1 MSQPPANPYGPPHDS
16 PDPSQQP
23 GQQPGG
29 WPPPQQQGQPQ
40 QPGGFSPAQPGF
52 PPAQPGFPPAQP
64 GFPPAQPGF
73 PPAQP
78 GFPPAQPGQPYGDP
92 NLVGGPPPA
101 KKSNVGKIVLIVLAV
116 VLVLCVGGVAITW
129 FAVKDDVGAVVDA
142 SKTRVVAPATLAGRP
157 KLTNPELQTAADQ
170 AVNEMK
176 SGAQN
181 QTSTVAAFYG
191 DPTKRDLVMIAA
203 VSALLTDPKKDLD
216 AYVDGLSKQLTV
228 DKMTAVDAGPLGGEA
243 RCGDGTA
250 ETVPLG
256 ICVWADRGSLG
267 MVVMY
272 FKSADQAKAEFTT
285 IRGQVEQQS

>member
-1 MSQPPANPYGPPHDS
+1 MSQPPANPYGSPQNF

-29 WPPPQQQGQPQ
+29 WPPPQQGHPQ
-40 QPGGFSPAQPGF
+40 QSGGF
-52 PPAQPGFPPAQP
+52 PPAQS
-64 GFPPAQPGF
+64 
-73 PPAQP
+73 

-92 NLVGGPPPA
+92 NLAGGPPPA

-129 FAVKDDVGAVVDA
+129 LVVKDDVGAVVDA

-157 KLTNPELQTAADQ
+157 KLTNPELQTAAEQ
-170 AVNEMK
+170 AVSGMKTAAGNE
-176 SGAQN
+176 
-181 QTSTVAAFYG
+181 TSTVAAFYG
-191 DPTKRDLVMIAA
+191 DPTKQDLVMITG
-203 VSALLTDPKKDLD
+203 VSGLLSDPKKELD

-228 DKMTAVDAGPLGGEA
+228 NKMTAVDAGPLGGEA
-243 RCGDGTA
+243 RCGDGKA
-250 ETVPLG
+250 DTVPLG

-272 FKSADQAKAEFTT
+272 FKSADQAKAEFTA

>member
-40 QPGGFSPAQPGF
+40 QPGGFPPAQSGQPYAQQGF

-64 GFPPAQPGF
+64 GFPQ
-73 PPAQP
+73 
-78 GFPPAQPGQPYGDP
+78 AQPGQPYGDP
-92 NLVGGPPPA
+92 NFAGGPPPA

-116 VLVLCVGGVAITW
+116 VLVLCVGGAAITW
-129 FAVKDDVGAVVDA
+129 LVVKDDVGAVVDA
-142 SKTRVVAPATLAGRP
+142 SKTRVVAPTTLAGRP
-157 KLTNPELQTAADQ
+157 KLTNPELLRAAEQAVAGMKTAAG
-170 AVNEMK
+170 NE
-176 SGAQN
+176 
-181 QTSTVAAFYG
+181 TSTVAAFYG
-191 DPTKRDLVMIAA
+191 DPTKQDLVMIAG
-203 VSALLTDPKKDLD
+203 VSGLLSDPKKELD

-228 DKMTAVDAGPLGGEA
+228 DTMTAVDAGPLGGEA
-243 RCGDGTA
+243 RCGDGKA
-250 ETVPLG
+250 KTVPLG

>member
-29 WPPPQQQGQPQ
+29 WPPPQQGQPQ
-40 QPGGFSPAQPGF
+40 QSGGFPPAQPGFPPAQSGF

-64 GFPPAQPGF
+64 GFPPG
-73 PPAQP
+73 
-78 GFPPAQPGQPYGDP
+78 QPGQPYGDP
-92 NLVGGPPPA
+92 NLAGGPPPA

-116 VLVLCVGGVAITW
+116 VLVLCIGGVAITW
-129 FAVKDDVGAVVDA
+129 FAVKGPVNDA
-142 SKTRVVAPATLAGRP
+142 LDATKTRVVAPATLAGRP

-170 AVNEMK
+170 AVKEMK
-176 SGAQN
+176 TVAQN
-181 QTSTVAAFYG
+181 ETSAVAAFYG
-191 DPTKRDLVMIAA
+191 DPTKQDLIMIAG
-203 VSALLTDPKKDLD
+203 VSALLTDPKKELD

-228 DKMTAVDAGPLGGEA
+228 AKMTTVDAGPLGGEA
-243 RCGDGTA
+243 RCGDGKA

-256 ICVWADRGSLG
+256 ICVWSDRGSLG

-272 FKSADQAKAEFTT
+272 FKSGDQAKAEFTT
-285 IRGQVEQQS
+285 IRGQIEQQS

>member
-40 QPGGFSPAQPGF
+40 QPGGFPPAQPGYPSAQPGF
-52 PPAQPGFPPAQP
+52 PYP
-64 GFPPAQPGF
+64 
-73 PPAQP
+73 
-78 GFPPAQPGQPYGDP
+78 QPGQPYGDP
-92 NLVGGPPPA
+92 NLAGGPPPA

-116 VLVLCVGGVAITW
+116 VLVLCLGGVAITW
-129 FAVKDDVGAVVDA
+129 FALKGPVNEALDA

-157 KLTNPELQTAADQ
+157 KLTDPELQTAADQ
-170 AVNEMK
+170 AANEMK
-176 SGAQN
+176 SGSTTE
-181 QTSTVAAFYG
+181 TSAVAAFYG
-191 DPTKRDLVMIAA
+191 DPTKQDLVMIAGM
-203 VSALLTDPKKDLD
+203 SALLADPKKELD
-216 AYVDGLSKQLTV
+216 AYVTGLAKQLTV
-228 DKMTAVDAGPLGGEA
+228 GEMTAVDAGPLGGEA
-243 RCGDGTA
+243 RCGDGKA

-272 FKSADQAKAEFTT
+272 FKSANQAKAEFTA

>member
-40 QPGGFSPAQPGF
+40 QPGGFPPPQPGF
-52 PPAQPGFPPAQP
+52 PPAQGGFPPAQSGFPPAQP
-64 GFPPAQPGF
+64 GH
-73 PPAQP
+73 
-78 GFPPAQPGQPYGDP
+78 PYGDP
-92 NLVGGPPPA
+92 NLAGGPPPA

-116 VLVLCVGGVAITW
+116 VLVLCLGGVAITW

-176 SGAQN
+176 TAAGNA
-181 QTSTVAAFYG
+181 TSTVAAFYG
-191 DPTKRDLVMIAA
+191 DPTKQDLVMITG
-203 VSALLTDPKKDLD
+203 VSGLLTDPKKELD

-228 DKMTAVDAGPLGGEA
+228 GEMAAVDAGPLGGEA
-243 RCGDGTA
+243 RCGDGKA

-272 FKSADQAKAEFTT
+272 FKTADQAKAEFAT

>member
-29 WPPPQQQGQPQ
+29 WPAPQQQGHPQ
-40 QPGGFSPAQPGF
+40 QPGGF
-52 PPAQPGFPPAQP
+52 PPAQS

-92 NLVGGPPPA
+92 NLAGGSLPA
-101 KKSNVGKIVLIVLAV
+101 KKSNIGKIVLIVLAV
-116 VLVLCVGGVAITW
+116 VLVLCLGGAAITW
-129 FAVKDDVGAVVDA
+129 LVVKDDVGAVVDA
-142 SKTRVVAPATLAGRP
+142 SKTRVVAPATLADRP
-157 KLTNPELQTAADQ
+157 KLTNPELLTAAEQ
-170 AVNEMK
+170 AVAGMKTAAGNE
-176 SGAQN
+176 
-181 QTSTVAAFYG
+181 TSTVAAFYG
-191 DPTKRDLVMIAA
+191 DPTKQDLVMIAG
-203 VSALLTDPKKDLD
+203 VSGLLSDPKKELD

-228 DKMTAVDAGPLGGEA
+228 NKMTAVDAGPLGGEA
-243 RCGDGTA
+243 RCGDGKA
-250 ETVPLG
+250 DTVPLG